1 MNSTGGTERKLR
13 VKIVPLAGEHLD
25 DVLRI
30 EHEVFSTPWR
40 REDFTILMENPEAI
54 NLAAIAAGR
63 LVGYSLAWCVIES
76 AELGNIAVAAG
87 SQGLGIGRR
96 LLTATIR
103 ACRQK
108 YATSL
113 FLEVRASNAR
123 AIELYERYGFKTIG
137 LRRNYYS
144 NPTEAALI
152 MKLEL

>member
-1 MNSTGGTERKLR
+1 MNSTGETKRKLR
-13 VKIVPLAGEHLD
+13 VRIVPLAEEHLD
-25 DVLRI
+25 DVMRI
-30 EHEVFSTPWR
+30 EQEVFSTPWR
-40 REDFTILMENPEAI
+40 RDDFTILLENPEAI
-54 NLAAIAAGR
+54 NLAALAAGR
-63 LVGYSLAWCVIES
+63 LVGYSCAWCVIES
-76 AELGNIAVAAG
+76 AELGNIAVAAD

-108 YATSL
+108 NSSSL
-113 FLEVRASNAR
+113 FLEVRASNSR

-144 NPTEAALI
+144 NPTESALI